1 MKLLVNKNKMASFAT
16 DLLEKFPFAWTKPQ
30 CGNDLENPI
39 RFLKV
44 NIALTTYT
52 NEIISTINW
61 PRSTKLPLTKLLYQ
75 SQEKVALGETTYFIT
90 SQNFLRK
97 MDKHWSFT
105 SFEKKSS

>member
-16 DLLEKFPFAWTKPQ
+16 DLLESFPLPEQ
-30 CGNDLENPI
+30 NRSGNDLENPI

-97 MDKHWSFT
+97 MDKH
-105 SFEKKSS
+105 